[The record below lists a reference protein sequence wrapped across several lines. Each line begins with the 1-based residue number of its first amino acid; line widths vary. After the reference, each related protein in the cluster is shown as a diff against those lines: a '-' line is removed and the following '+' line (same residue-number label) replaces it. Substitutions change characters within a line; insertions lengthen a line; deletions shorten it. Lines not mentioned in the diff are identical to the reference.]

1 MSSDLK
7 NAFLSLLLG
16 IVALLTASPPFA
28 AENPPRAEW
37 VPPGF
42 EALNEPQ
49 VTEVDIWYG
58 GYFLTSSL
66 ARFTIEELQFLDPDA
81 IVQQIPNIKDS
92 EIVLELLSISHP
104 TNNALV
110 CRSTF
115 EVECG
120 TLTTEA
126 VEIIF
131 DRDTFRVA
139 LFVGSDL
146 LSVSAATQSRYL
158 PDSSGALSAYSEN
171 NLYFSGEENQPL
183 VFNFSNSTQ
192 IALAES
198 RLLLRNNW
206 TDTEGFVFDTL
217 GLQRDYQGR
226 NTSFGLIRGNAG
238 SFDFINSEQ
247 FLGVSFESSLSTRAD
262 LDSSYGSE
270 IFLFFA
276 SRSLVEVYRDNRLLY
291 SGYYDVGNHVLE
303 TSTLP
308 SGSYDIEIRVTDL
321 AGNTTIEERFYS
333 KSARLAPND
342 QPLYFL
348 QLGNLVSA
356 DQGSLVP
363 QKLEKFARAG
373 YSARLSPTLGAG
385 IGYSGIADSSL
396 VELSVFK
403 MGKNFELSSALAYES
418 SGTFGL
424 SSDLRLNFSSIDL
437 DIGTRQILESGED
450 DKSLAITQIGAS
462 RNEYRANLGFQSPIG
477 RMNLFYRSNER
488 ERYLLTDIAQAI
500 ALEEASASELNSR
513 NYGVRWSMN
522 AYRIGPGQFRASAE
536 VSRNNDESLLV
547 LGVTYSLATPE
558 KQFSVSP
565 RFTDGTDPTG
575 KAFRKLEG
583 SSAAEWRLGDDAQ
596 NRMSVRGYKQDQS
609 ILEANLRTA
618 AFNSLNDVSAR
629 YDLDVEK
636 FSYNGSLSS
645 SLATTSN
652 ARAFG
657 NSQNGE
663 SAFLVNIESIPG
675 DLTLYEVLVN
685 GSPRGKTLAGQTLLV
700 PVEPY
705 ETYRVEVVAKGDSLV
720 NLKESSFVRT
730 VYPGNV
736 IALAWSAQ
744 VVKVGYGR
752 ILDKEGLPIANAVL
766 SRPGGISI
774 TDEQGF
780 FQIEISQDD
789 DSFELRKGTDSCIV
803 SFTQS
808 STAGQVIPLGELRCD
823 TLF

>member
-1 MSSDLK
+1 MSSDSR
-7 NAFLSLLLG
+7 NGFPSLLPG
-16 IVALLTASPPFA
+16 IVALLMVSPSFA
-28 AENPPRAEW
+28 AENPPRAQW

-58 GYFLTSSL
+58 GYFLASSL
-66 ARFTIEELQFLDPDA
+66 ARFTFEELQFLDPGA
-81 IVQQIPNIKDS
+81 IVQQIPNLIDTEK
-92 EIVLELLSISHP
+92 VLELLSPSHP
-104 TNNALV
+104 TNSALV

-120 TLTTEA
+120 TLTTEG
-126 VEIIF
+126 VDIIF
-131 DRDTFRVA
+131 DRDTFRVS
-139 LFVGSDL
+139 LFVGPDL
-146 LSVSAATQSRYL
+146 LSVIDATQSRYL
-158 PDSSGALSAYSEN
+158 PDSSAALSAYSEN

-226 NTSFGLIRGNAG
+226 SASFGLIRGNAG

-247 FLGVSFESSLSTRAD
+247 FLGVSLESSLSTRAD

-291 SGYYDVGNHVLE
+291 SGYYDVGNNLLE

-321 AGNTTIEERFYS
+321 AGNTTTEQRFYS

-348 QLGNLVSA
+348 QFGNLVSS

-363 QKLEKFARAG
+363 QKLEKFARGG

-403 MGKNFELSSALAYES
+403 MGKNFELSSALAYEN

-424 SSDLRLNFSSIDL
+424 SSDLRLNFSSFNF
-437 DIGTRQILESGED
+437 DIGTRQILQSGPD
-450 DKSLAITQIGAS
+450 DELLAFTQIGLN
-462 RNEYRANLGFQSPIG
+462 RNEYRVNLSFQSPIG

-488 ERYLLTDIAQAI
+488 QRSLLTDIAQAI
-500 ALEEASASELNSR
+500 ALEEARSSELNSR

-522 AYRIGPGQFRASAE
+522 AYRFGPGQFRASAE
-536 VSRNNDESLLV
+536 LSRNSDESLLV
-547 LGVTYSLATPE
+547 LGVTYSFAGPASQYSL
-558 KQFSVSP
+558 SP
-565 RFTDGTDPTG
+565 RFTGGTDQTG

-583 SSAAEWRLGDDAQ
+583 SSAAEWRLGDEAQ
-596 NRMSVRGYKQDQS
+596 HRLGVRAYKQDQS
-609 ILEANLRTA
+609 MLEANLRTT
-618 AFNSLNDVSAR
+618 AFNSANDVSAR
-629 YDLDVEK
+629 YDLDVDK

-657 NSQNGE
+657 SSQNGE
-663 SAFLVNIESIPG
+663 SAFLVNIASIPG
-675 DLTLYEVLVN
+675 DETQYEVLVN

-705 ETYRVEVVAKGDSLV
+705 ETYRVEVVARGDRLV

-736 IALAWSAQ
+736 IALEWAAQ
-744 VVKVGYGR
+744 IVKVGYGR
-752 ILDKEGLPIANAVL
+752 VLDGNGLPIANAVL
-766 SRPGGISI
+766 SKAGAISI

-780 FQIEISQDD
+780 FQIEIGQNDN
-789 DSFELRKGTDSCIV
+789 SFELRKGTDSCLV
-803 SFTQS
+803 PFTQT
-808 STAGQVIPLGELRCD
+808 STAGQVIPLGDLRCES
-823 TLF
+823 L